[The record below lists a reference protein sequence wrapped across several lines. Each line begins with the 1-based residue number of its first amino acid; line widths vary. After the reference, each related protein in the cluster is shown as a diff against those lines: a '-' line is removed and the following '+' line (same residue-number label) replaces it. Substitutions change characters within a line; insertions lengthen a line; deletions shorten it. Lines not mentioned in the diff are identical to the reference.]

1 MFLTYLMFAVALCL
15 SAVAAFYSIV
25 GLTAIFAASVIPVV
39 IMGTIL
45 EVAKLSIT
53 VWLHEYW
60 QQVKWAMRAY
70 LVPAVVVL
78 MFITSM
84 GIFGFLSKAHTD
96 QSLVSSDS
104 QANISIYD
112 EKIRTSRDNIEA
124 NRRALKQMDEAVDQV
139 MGRSSDEKGA
149 DKAVA
154 IRRSQQKERARLLT
168 EISTEQ
174 KTIARLNEEAAPFRA
189 ENRKIE
195 AEVGPIKYI
204 AALIYGDNPDQNIL
218 ERAVRW
224 VIIIIVAVWSCW
236 ADFQTKLVLGP
247 IHTGIKL

>member
-1 MFLTYLMFAVALCL
+1 MFLSYVMLIVALCL

-25 GLTAIFAASVIPVV
+25 GLTAIFAAAVIPIIV
-39 IMGTIL
+39 MGSIL
-45 EVAKLSIT
+45 EVAKVT
-53 VWLHEYW
+53 VTIWLHEYW
-60 QQVKWAMRAY
+60 SQCRLAMKTY
-70 LVPAVVVL
+70 LVPAVGLL
-78 MFITSM
+78 MLITSM

-96 QSLVSSDS
+96 QGLVSSDS

-174 KTIARLNEEAAPFRA
+174 KTIARLNE
-189 ENRKIE
+189 
-195 AEVGPIKYI
+195 
-204 AALIYGDNPDQNIL
+204 
-218 ERAVRW
+218 
-224 VIIIIVAVWSCW
+224 
-236 ADFQTKLVLGP
+236 
-247 IHTGIKL
+247 